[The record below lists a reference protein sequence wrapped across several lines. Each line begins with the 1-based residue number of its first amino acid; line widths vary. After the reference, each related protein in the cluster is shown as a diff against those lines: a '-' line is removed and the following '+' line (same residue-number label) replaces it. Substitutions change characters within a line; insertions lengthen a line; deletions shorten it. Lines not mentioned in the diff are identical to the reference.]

1 MGNLLYHQDFSRWTE
16 EQAQYIQKR
25 EFEAIDW
32 PNIEEEITALG
43 RSEKHQLENRLE
55 VLFEHLLKRWYVND
69 SGEERSFPASGGET
83 PFPKRISK
91 MLHDNR
97 GWELTIKEQRK
108 QIRRLLRNSPS
119 LKQYLLEII
128 EEIWQDALSDVQ
140 DIYPNQIFPAAN
152 PFPSD
157 IDTLLSEMFWHQPL
171 PE

>member
-25 EFEAIDW
+25 EFDAIDW
-32 PNIEEEITALG
+32 LNIEEEITALG

-55 VLFEHLLKRWYVND
+55 VLFEHLLKRCYVND
-69 SGEERSFPASGGET
+69 AY
-83 PFPKRISK
+83 
-91 MLHDNR
+91 DNR

-119 LKQYLLEII
+119 LRQYFLEIL

-140 DIYPNQIFPAAN
+140 DIYPDQIFPTTN
-152 PFPSD
+152 SFSLD
-157 IDTLLSEMFWHQPL
+157 IDALLSETFWHQPI
-171 PE
+171 PESSGTDQGK